1 MKGLSFKSNLKPTPN
16 SFMSADEW
24 GAEVRRQKEREKRTD
39 YRLHLIDYPPIQNID
54 LKHTENLIKID
65 YLLWGETDDDS
76 SG

>member
-1 MKGLSFKSNLKPTPN
+1 MKSYLKPKPN

-54 LKHTENLIKID
+54 LKLRNKFIMI
-65 YLLWGETDDDS
+65 
-76 SG
+76 

>member
-1 MKGLSFKSNLKPTPN
+1 MKGLNFKSNLKPVPN

-24 GAEVRRQKEREKRTD
+24 GEEVRRQQKREKRTD

-65 YLLWGETDDDS
+65 YLLWGEESDETR
-76 SG
+76 